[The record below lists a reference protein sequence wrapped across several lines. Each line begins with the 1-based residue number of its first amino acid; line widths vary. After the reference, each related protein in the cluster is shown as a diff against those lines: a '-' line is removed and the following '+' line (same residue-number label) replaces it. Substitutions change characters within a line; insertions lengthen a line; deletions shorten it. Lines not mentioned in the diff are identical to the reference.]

1 MMADMQT
8 HQAPSAAMQT
18 HQAPSALLD
27 YEGAA
32 PILGCSPRMVRNLV
46 EQRKIDFVKVGKL
59 VRIEP
64 AALERYIEGHR
75 RKAVAGS

>member
-1 MMADMQT
+1 
-8 HQAPSAAMQT
+8 
-18 HQAPSALLD
+18 
-27 YEGAA
+27 
-32 PILGCSPRMVRNLV
+32 MVRNLV

-64 AALERYIEGHR
+64 AALERYIEGAPT